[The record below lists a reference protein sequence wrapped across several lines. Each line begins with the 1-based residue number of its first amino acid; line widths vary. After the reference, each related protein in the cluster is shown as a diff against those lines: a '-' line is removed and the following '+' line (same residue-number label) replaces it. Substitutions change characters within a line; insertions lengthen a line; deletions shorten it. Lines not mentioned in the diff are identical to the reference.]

1 MHFFVL
7 GIGGTLMSS
16 VAILLRELGHQ
27 VSGCDQHLY
36 EPVKSLLEHE
46 RIAVVSGYAAAQL
59 PEADCY
65 VVGNVVSRGNPMV
78 ERILREKRSF
88 ISAPECLHREI
99 LNQRQVIAVSGT
111 HGKTSITALV
121 AEILRQSGMD
131 PGWLIGGVPQSDMR
145 PAHLGT
151 GPFVIEADEYDTAF
165 FDKSAKFLHYRPD
178 ILLVNNLEFDHAD
191 IYADEAAIRQQF
203 HRWIRILPDNAQVV
217 VPNGSGAIEQLL
229 QLGFWSQLHRLNHPG
244 QGQTK
249 PDAEADQWAL
259 EETSAGAF
267 NLMHQGQKLSAS
279 SDAIASRYA
288 GYVRENLLAALTLSV
303 LAGADPTSA
312 FQAATHFQ
320 GVKRRFERILDL
332 EQVSIYDDFAHHP
345 TAISACLK
353 GARAQL
359 EPDQKL
365 LAVVDL
371 ASNTMAAGYHTQYLT
386 QVAALADS
394 VFWYGK
400 SASETAEFCGGQA
413 FLEVAQLQEA
423 IVTYLRR
430 SSGRCVVV
438 LFSNSH
444 FSGLTQT
451 LPEAAGRVLSA

>member
-1 MHFFVL
+1 
-7 GIGGTLMSS
+7 
-16 VAILLRELGHQ
+16 
-27 VSGCDQHLY
+27 
-36 EPVKSLLEHE
+36 
-46 RIAVVSGYAAAQL
+46 
-59 PEADCY
+59 
-65 VVGNVVSRGNPMV
+65 
-78 ERILREKRSF
+78 
-88 ISAPECLHREI
+88 
-99 LNQRQVIAVSGT
+99 
-111 HGKTSITALV
+111 
-121 AEILRQSGMD
+121 
-131 PGWLIGGVPQSDMR
+131 
-145 PAHLGT
+145 
-151 GPFVIEADEYDTAF
+151 
-165 FDKSAKFLHYRPD
+165 
-178 ILLVNNLEFDHAD
+178 
-191 IYADEAAIRQQF
+191 
-203 HRWIRILPDNAQVV
+203 
-217 VPNGSGAIEQLL
+217 
-229 QLGFWSQLHRLNHPG
+229 LNHPG
-244 QGQTK
+244 QGQTE

-259 EETSAGAF
+259 EETPTGAF

-288 GYVRENLLAALTLSV
+288 GYVQENLLAALTLSV

-312 FQAATHFQ
+312 FQAATRFQ
-320 GVKRRFERILDL
+320 GVKRRFERILDIGH
-332 EQVSIYDDFAHHP
+332 VSIYDDFAHHP

-371 ASNTMAAGYHTQYLT
+371 ASNTMAAGYHTQHLT

-400 SASETAEFCGGQA
+400 SASETAGFCGGQA

-451 LPEAAGRVLSA
+451 LPEAAVRVLSA